1 MPEQYEIRWFKE
13 SDLGSYIE
21 GLNKTLYYDYSERLF
36 RWKFERNPFS
46 LGFPSIAVA
55 EHILSGE
62 SVAFNSFLPMEVREG
77 DDVFTVLQGCDGFVD
92 EAHRRQGLFQMTLNF
107 MADEMSGLSPE
118 ILIGFNLVEA
128 AAAAQKAGSAFAHD
142 IDRCF
147 MGRKAFAGFRDRR
160 GVAVEPISVE
170 ALSGLYEEWAAG
182 SGLLHIHRALPY
194 IRWYNENPLRRV
206 QMYMVHRGGS
216 PEGYLVVDE
225 ITEGGEL
232 ELTIEDYPPGLL
244 DGGLLRGVL
253 SCLHEANPGVDVVN
267 IYTLRGEPLENDLA
281 GLEFTAAPW
290 FKVIMKALNNA
301 VQERGSVIRNGKEL
315 SDLRRWHITA
325 GDIY

>member
-1 MPEQYEIRWFKE
+1 MSEHYEIRWFKE
-13 SDLGSYIE
+13 SDLGSYVE
-21 GLNKTLYYDYSERLF
+21 GLNKTLYYDYSESMF

-55 EHILSGE
+55 EHTPSRE
-62 SVAFNSFLPMEVREG
+62 PVAFNSFLPLEVREG
-77 DDVFTVLQGCDGFVD
+77 DDVFMVLQGCDGFVD
-92 EAHRRQGLFQMTLNF
+92 EVHRRQGLFQRTLNF
-107 MADEMSGLSPE
+107 MAEEMKGFSPE

-147 MGRKAFAGFRDRR
+147 IGRKVFAGFRDRE
-160 GVAVEPISVE
+160 GVALDPISVE
-170 ALSGLYEEWAAG
+170 ALSGLYEEWATG
-182 SGLLHIHRALPY
+182 CGLLHIHRNLPY

-206 QMYMVHRGGS
+206 QTYMVYRDGS

-225 ITEGGEL
+225 ITEGGGL
-232 ELTIEDYPPGLL
+232 ELTVEDYPPGLL

-253 SCLHEANPGVDVVN
+253 SCLHEAHPAVDVVN
-267 IYTLRGEPLENDLA
+267 IYAVRGESLGNGLA
-281 GLEFTAAPW
+281 GLGFTVAPW

-301 VQERGSVIRNGKEL
+301 VQERGSVMRNGEEL